1 MTVVTFA
8 ELLERIKTEKIAV
21 HTPTEEQAKT
31 LLTELDKNGYTWCG
45 GDGLTD
51 RTRYEVKKENTC
63 YAFNLNKR
71 VSYCSLVWYQ
81 ENDYT
86 IIEFTDIDFKENA

>member
-8 ELLERIKTEKIAV
+8 ELLERIKTEKVAI

-45 GDGLTD
+45 GDKLT
-51 RTRYEVKKENTC
+51 TETHYEDENESTC
-63 YAFNLNKR
+63 YNFEPNNKI
-71 VSYCSLVWYQ
+71 SYCSLVWYQ

-86 IIEFTDIDFKENA
+86 IIEFADIDFKEK